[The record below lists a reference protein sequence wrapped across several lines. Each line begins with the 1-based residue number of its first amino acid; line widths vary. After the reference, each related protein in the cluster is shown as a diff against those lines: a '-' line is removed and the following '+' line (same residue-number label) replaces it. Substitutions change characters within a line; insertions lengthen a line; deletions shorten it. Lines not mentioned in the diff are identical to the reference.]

1 MSAPV
6 SLEEYVAQR
15 VRDWAEQPR
24 DLSHLGKMPT
34 LRDPDQ
40 IIIRASDVY
49 PTIDDDTVELSA
61 DYEPEV
67 MSRMPG
73 IRSFSDKE
81 NGMQFNLN
89 ADGGVTGYPVEGRS
103 ERARIGLGSQQ
114 QDIIRSV
121 FPIIPETKVLGHSH
135 NAGDSGGSYSGP
147 YYYIVVQE
155 KRIPS
160 IIVHGATIIAVE
172 KVGGRMQARILS
184 AEGLS
189 REDRKKI
196 QLQIDHF
203 QKEIVRRYSR

>member
-1 MSAPV
+1 MSEPV

-24 DLSHLGKMPT
+24 DWSHLGKMPA

-40 IIIRASDVY
+40 VIIRASDAY

-61 DYEPEV
+61 DHESEV

-103 ERARIGLGSQQ
+103 ERATIGFGAKQ

-121 FPIIPETKVLGHSH
+121 FPTIPATRVLGHSH
-135 NAGDSGGSYSGP
+135 NAGDPGGAYPGP
-147 YYYIVVQE
+147 LDYLVVQE
-155 KRIPS
+155 RRIPNV
-160 IIVHGATIIAVE
+160 IVHGATIMALE
-172 KVGGRMQARILS
+172 KVGGRMQARVLN

-189 REDRKKI
+189 REDRKRI
-196 QLQIDHF
+196 QLQMDYF
-203 QKEIVRRYSR
+203 QREIARKYPR